1 MWDFF
6 KIYFR
11 FRPEIATPGGPPTR
25 SRPSSK
31 MTKYVECWGADKPF
45 ANITDSKMAKNI
57 GLAVSQVQDPASLIF
72 ALQFL
77 RYTTLCSV
85 EHCDDWIEFAANWTT
100 MLRFQLF
107 RSAIRI
113 AASHNVVSKRWTRD
127 DVPRTTRSPFS
138 LRFNL
143 FIYYVFIVRII
154 TVDRDTQVN
163 FRLAFVCLHLKC
175 NLEVLFLFL
184 SAMLRCWD
192 HLVLH
197 Y

>member
-1 MWDFF
+1 MWDFHQ
-6 KIYFR
+6 IYSR
-11 FRPEIATPGGPPTR
+11 FRPGIATPGGPPTR

-57 GLAVSQVQDPASLIF
+57 GLAVSQVQMSTSLIF
-72 ALQFL
+72 GSSIIL
-77 RYTTLCSV
+77 RYTTLCSA
-85 EHCDDWIEFAANWTT
+85 EHCDDWIEFAANRTA

-127 DVPRTTRSPFS
+127 DVSRTTRSALS

-143 FIYYVFIVRII
+143 FIHYVFIVRII
-154 TVDRDTQVN
+154 TIDRDTQVN
-163 FRLAFVCLHLKC
+163 FRLALVCLHMKC
-175 NLEVLFLFL
+175 N
-184 SAMLRCWD
+184 
-192 HLVLH
+192 
-197 Y
+197 